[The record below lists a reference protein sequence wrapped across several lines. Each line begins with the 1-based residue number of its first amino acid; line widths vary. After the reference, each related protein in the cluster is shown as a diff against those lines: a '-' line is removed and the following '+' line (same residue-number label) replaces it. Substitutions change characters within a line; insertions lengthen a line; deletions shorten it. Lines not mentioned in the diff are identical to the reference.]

1 MAPSV
6 AEEGGILL
14 ETTGALRG
22 GRRPL
27 CTCVSIETEIA
38 PGMWNLWATGTNPW
52 TIDMV
57 ATMAAAVL
65 IVGFAIALAALWIR

>member
-1 MAPSV
+1 
-6 AEEGGILL
+6 
-14 ETTGALRG
+14 
-22 GRRPL
+22 
-27 CTCVSIETEIA
+27 
-38 PGMWNLWATGTNPW
+38 MWNLWATGTNPW